1 MYFWNFKACV
11 TNFVPLIHTAVNLQ
25 LDTESTTCAE
35 GIEIVDQRVCPQ
47 QGFVCMTDTGILFWE
62 TSIATT
68 PPNTLYQTG
77 AMLNV
82 PSTLESPVDGTEL
95 FVTILTAND
104 SLGNLASTLTI
115 TDSYNIATATVI
127 CRDHGLPS
135 DTDDNT
141 ESGMLQVV
149 TSKQ

>member
-1 MYFWNFKACV
+1 
-11 TNFVPLIHTAVNLQ
+11 
-25 LDTESTTCAE
+25 
-35 GIEIVDQRVCPQ
+35 
-47 QGFVCMTDTGILFWE
+47 MTDTGILFWE

-82 PSTLESPVDGTEL
+82 PSTLESSVDGTEL

-104 SLGNLASTLTI
+104 SLGNLTSTLTI

>member
-25 LDTESTTCAE
+25 LDTKSTTCTE

-47 QGFVCMTDTGILFWE
+47 QGFVCMTNTSILFWE
-62 TSIATT
+62 TSIATV
-68 PPNTLYQTG
+68 PPNILYQPG
-77 AMLNV
+77 DMLNF
-82 PSTLESPVDGTEL
+82 PGPLKSAVDGTEL

-104 SLGNLASTLTI
+104 SLGNLTSTLTI
-115 TDSYNIATATVI
+115 TDSYDIATATVT
-127 CRDHGLPS
+127 CRDHGLLS

-141 ESGMLQVV
+141 ESSMLQVV